1 MVYDSGKFNI
11 TLKKVIRRI
20 EGLDNNSRVVWTRE
34 ILSNLGSDAITK
46 AYHEGYEQGRFEES
60 VENRHKSEK
69 AEIPDYIAH
78 WIDYC
83 KLTNVDF
90 VRSFLV
96 DKYCLY
102 NYARQSDLPKIKEWF
117 KSSRN
122 RNTFIDAW
130 ENGYTVKETYYY
142 VAIPVGKGLYN
153 RLAVNCSGEAFLD
166 TRNYLSIDKL
176 IKHSRQS
183 VQQLTEDKIKGS
195 PLSWAWQFAKELED

>member
-20 EGLDNNSRVVWTRE
+20 EGLDNDSKVVWTRE
-34 ILSNLGSDAITK
+34 ILSELGSDAITK
-46 AYHEGYEQGRFEES
+46 AYKDGHEQGKFEEALQYS
-60 VENRHKSEK
+60 TPQ

-83 KLTNVDF
+83 NLTNVDF

-122 RNTFIDAW
+122 RITFIDAW
-130 ENGYTVKETYYY
+130 ENGYTIKETYYY
-142 VAIPVGKGLYN
+142 VAIPVGKGMYN
-153 RLAVNCSGEAFLD
+153 RLAVNCSGEVLWISSLSTQD
-166 TRNYLSIDKL
+166 SLCNNLQKTRLRSLLYHGLGNLLNNWRTDCDSCL
-176 IKHSRQS
+176 
-183 VQQLTEDKIKGS
+183 
-195 PLSWAWQFAKELED
+195 

>member
-34 ILSNLGSDAITK
+34 ILSELGSDAITK
-46 AYHEGYEQGRFEES
+46 AYKDGYEQGKFEEALQYS
-60 VENRHKSEK
+60 TPQ

-78 WIDYC
+78 WLDYC

-122 RNTFIDAW
+122 RITFIDAW

-142 VAIPVGKGLYN
+142 VAIPVGGGYYN
-153 RLAVNCSGEAFLD
+153 RLAVNCSGEVFLA
-166 TRNYLSIDKL
+166 THNYLSMDKL

-183 VQQLTEDKIKGS
+183 VQQLTEDKIKES
-195 PLSWAWQFAKELED
+195 PLSRAWQFAKELED

>member
-34 ILSNLGSDAITK
+34 ILSELGSDAITK
-46 AYHEGYEQGRFEES
+46 AYKDGYEQGKFEEALQYS
-60 VENRHKSEK
+60 TPQ
-69 AEIPDYIAH
+69 AEIPDYIVH

-122 RNTFIDAW
+122 RITFIDAW

-142 VAIPVGKGLYN
+142 VAIPVGKGVYN
-153 RLAVNCSGEAFLD
+153 RLAVNCSGEVFLD
-166 TRNYLSIDKL
+166 THNYLSMDKL

-183 VQQLTEDKIKGS
+183 VQQLTEDKIKES
-195 PLSWAWQFAKELED
+195 PLSWAWQFAKELEEY

>member
-83 KLTNVDF
+83 KFTNVDF

-153 RLAVNCSGEAFLD
+153 RLAVNCSGEVFLD

-195 PLSWAWQFAKELED
+195 SLSWAWQFAKELEE

>member
-20 EGLDNNSRVVWTRE
+20 EGLDDCSKAEWVRG
-34 ILSNLGSDAITK
+34 ILDKLGSDVMSKT
-46 AYHEGYEQGRFEES
+46 YRDGYEQGRFDES
-60 VENRHKSEK
+60 VENTYKVK
-69 AEIPDYIAH
+69 KVEIPNYIAH
-78 WIDYC
+78 WLDYC

-122 RNTFIDAW
+122 RITFIDAW
-130 ENGYTVKETYYY
+130 ENGYTIKETYYY
-142 VAIPVGKGLYN
+142 VAIPVGKGMFS
-153 RLAVNCSGEAFLD
+153 RLAVNCSGEVFLD

-183 VQQLTEDKIKGS
+183 VQQLTEDKIKES